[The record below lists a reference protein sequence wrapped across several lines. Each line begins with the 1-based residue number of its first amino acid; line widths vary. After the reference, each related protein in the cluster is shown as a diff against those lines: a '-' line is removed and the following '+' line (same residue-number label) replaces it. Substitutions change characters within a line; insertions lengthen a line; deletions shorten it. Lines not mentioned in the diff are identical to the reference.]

1 MTVFKP
7 VKLKPHIRQIRG
19 IAFKPSEV
27 TGAPFDGSIAI
38 LKANNITD
46 TGLDDSSLIYIDARK
61 VKKDQLIKS
70 GDILLAASSGSKK
83 VIEKN
88 IYFHKDYLGTF
99 GAFCK
104 LVRPKPEL
112 HPEYLKHFF
121 KTVYYRNAIERSV
134 QGVNINNLKNEH
146 LDNLEI
152 PLPLL
157 NDQIRIAHLLSKV
170 ERLIAQRK
178 PLFA

>member
-1 MTVFKP
+1 MG
-7 VKLKPHIRQIRG
+7 R
-19 IAFKPSEV
+19 
-27 TGAPFDGSIAI
+27 
-38 LKANNITD
+38 LKAITLGS
-46 TGLDDSSLIYIDARK
+46 GLCFVDNSC
-61 VKKDQLIKS
+61 KKI
-70 GDILLAASSGSKK
+70 
-83 VIEKN
+83 IEKN